1 MTYRVTATRWDRG
14 WELDVEGYGTTQCHA
29 LDAAT
34 SMVRDFVRLDGASDW
49 ETADIELT
57 IDLGGFERDVALARK
72 EVRDA
77 ADAQRNAAEHSR
89 QIARQLRE
97 SGLSVTDTAVVL
109 GVSRGRVSQLTA

>member
-1 MTYRVTATRWDRG
+1 MTYRVTATRWDGG
-14 WELDVEGYGTTQCHA
+14 WELDVEGYGVTQCHT
-29 LDAAT
+29 LDTAS

-57 IDLGGFERDVALARK
+57 IDLGGIEREVALARQ

-77 ADAQRNAAEHSR
+77 AEAQRTAAEHSR
-89 QIARQLRE
+89 QIARKLRA

-109 GVSRGRVSQLTA
+109 GVSRGRVSQLTC